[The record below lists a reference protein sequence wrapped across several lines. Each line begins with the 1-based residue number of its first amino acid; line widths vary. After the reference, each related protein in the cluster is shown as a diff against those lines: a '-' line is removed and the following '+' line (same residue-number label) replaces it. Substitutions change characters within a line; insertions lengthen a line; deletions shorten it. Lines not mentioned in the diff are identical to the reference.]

1 MVLLS
6 DPTQSLS
13 AGQLGTDFPLL
24 DTSID
29 DHF

>member
-1 MVLLS
+1 MVLLI

-13 AGQLGTDFPLL
+13 AGQFGTDFPLL

-29 DHF
+29 DYF